1 MDTIVV
7 FVHGWS
13 VTHTNTYGN
22 LPARLANEADQQGLT
37 IRTREIYLGR
47 YISFHDE
54 VRVKD
59 VARAFETAVA
69 EQLGSLLAS
78 GTRFVCITHS
88 TGGPVIREWWRR
100 YHQRPGAPV
109 CPMSHLIML
118 APANY
123 GSALAV
129 LGKGKLGRLKSWWS
143 GVEPGQGVL
152 DWLAL
157 GSAPAWDLNKEWI
170 ESGDKH
176 IGPSNV
182 FPFVITGQTIDRA
195 LYDNLNSYTGE
206 LGSDGVVRVAAA
218 NLQANY
224 VRLVQQA
231 PVPVPGAKAGRFHA
245 PELKLD
251 TRLSAAKTPLRIVAG
266 KSHSG
271 DTRGIMKSVR
281 AAAGTAKNQP
291 TVDAIFS
298 CIKVKTK
305 NDYAAVAKAFDAASA
320 QVQEEERLEVERRR
334 LLRDTYFIHDLFSM
348 VIFRV
353 TDHEGYPVSDFDLIL
368 TGGENNDPNHLPQ
381 GFFADRQL
389 NPNNRNTVTYYF
401 NHSVMTGCDA
411 VMDGNDVVRPKL
423 EGTTALGLKV
433 VARPDTGFA
442 QYMPCAITAST
453 DVLKTVLVPNTTTMV
468 DIVLRRVVGKET
480 FRLDQGID
488 TNDFKRTKPGD
499 PLAD

>member
-1 MDTIVV
+1 
-7 FVHGWS
+7 
-13 VTHTNTYGN
+13 
-22 LPARLANEADQQGLT
+22 
-37 IRTREIYLGR
+37 
-47 YISFHDE
+47 
-54 VRVKD
+54 
-59 VARAFETAVA
+59 
-69 EQLGSLLAS
+69 
-78 GTRFVCITHS
+78 
-88 TGGPVIREWWRR
+88 
-100 YHQRPGAPV
+100 
-109 CPMSHLIML
+109 
-118 APANY
+118 
-123 GSALAV
+123 
-129 LGKGKLGRLKSWWS
+129 
-143 GVEPGQGVL
+143 
-152 DWLAL
+152 
-157 GSAPAWDLNKEWI
+157 
-170 ESGDKH
+170 
-176 IGPSNV
+176 
-182 FPFVITGQTIDRA
+182 
-195 LYDNLNSYTGE
+195 
-206 LGSDGVVRVAAA
+206 
-218 NLQANY
+218 
-224 VRLVQQA
+224 
-231 PVPVPGAKAGRFHA
+231 VPGGKAGRFHA